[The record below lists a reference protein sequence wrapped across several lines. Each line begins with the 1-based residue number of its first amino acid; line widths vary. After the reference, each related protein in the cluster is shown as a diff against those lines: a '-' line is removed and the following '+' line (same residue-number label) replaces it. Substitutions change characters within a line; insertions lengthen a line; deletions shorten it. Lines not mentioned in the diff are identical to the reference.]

1 MKPRYFEDFRV
12 GDTISTSGVTITEA
26 MIVDFALRFDP
37 QAIHLDKEAAERG
50 FYKGLIASGWMVG
63 SLAFR
68 LLVQS
73 GFLHGGSLGSPGL
86 DTLRWLKPVRP
97 GDTIHT
103 EVAVTDT
110 RLSSKGDRGYATLD
124 YRVVNQRGETVMRY
138 LGTQILATRPR
149 DATLVNE
156 RPSAARS

>member
-1 MKPRYFEDFRV
+1 MKRRYYEDFQI
-12 GDTISTSGVTITEA
+12 GETIRTDGVTVTEA

-63 SLAFR
+63 SLSFR

-86 DTLRWLKPVRP
+86 DTLRWVRPVRP

-103 EVAVTDT
+103 EVTVTDT

-124 YRVVNQRGETVMRY
+124 YQVKNQRGETVMSY
-138 LGTQILATRPR
+138 LGTQILATRPES
-149 DATLVNE
+149 ATLTP
-156 RPSAARS
+156 RRA